1 MTKIKD
7 IIKTLN
13 DNPVLFDR
21 VTVRCII
28 QFIDN
33 TTIKLTDFNNLIAI
47 DAIQLLEFIKEVK
60 EYKIPCRPRPN
71 PPPDSIV
78 VSIID
83 PVTNKVLLRA
93 EETVDFDMYYMQ
105 FFYMVTGTGRIL
117 EENSNRFRSLRE
129 HLTNM
134 LNESFDSYSS
144 VINICQ
150 TTLSLKLIEARKMR

>member
-1 MTKIKD
+1 MTKIQD

-13 DNPVLFDR
+13 DNPVIFDR

-60 EYKIPCRPRPN
+60 EYKIPCRPN
-71 PPPDSIV
+71 PQQPDSIV

-93 EETVDFDMYYMQ
+93 EETVDYNMYYMQ
-105 FFYMVTGTGRIL
+105 FFHIVTANGIIL
-117 EENSNRFRSLRE
+117 EENSNRFRSTRE
-129 HLTNM
+129 FLM
-134 LNESFDSYSS
+134 GMFNESFNSYSS
-144 VINICQ
+144 TINICQ
-150 TTLSLKLIEARKMR
+150 TTLLIETRKTR